1 MRIDEGSENQ
11 TFIEM
16 LSDEISKKEEEL
28 VNLRREILELKDE
41 VRLNDQIIEE

>member
-1 MRIDEGSENQ
+1 
-11 TFIEM
+11 M